1 MERTWKPVTGG
12 VLSIVSGC
20 AAIGK
25 GAFILLLRGSLDKI
39 DWGNWFSHWGGVWG
53 PGMGWPEMFRFWH
66 DTGMIGTL
74 MLGASIVLIV
84 VGIIAIAGGVSALR
98 RRNWGLALAGSILAV
113 PGIPPAGVFALILI
127 AMSRKEFGK
136 S

>member
-1 MERTWKPVTGG
+1 
-12 VLSIVSGC
+12 
-20 AAIGK
+20 
-25 GAFILLLRGSLDKI
+25 
-39 DWGNWFSHWGGVWG
+39 
-53 PGMGWPEMFRFWH
+53 MGWPEMFRFWH

-84 VGIIAIAGGVSALR
+84 VGIIAIAGGVSTLR

-113 PGIPPAGVFALILI
+113 PGIPPAGVFALILV